1 MISSHLFPRYSQG
14 ENLPCSLGKGVYN
27 PKAFF
32 PHAASLGQG
41 FPHCPR
47 FSAAASRRSGARV
60 SVPLSAVR
68 LSPRLPV
75 IGLVGHYPTNY
86 LIGRGPILERSGL
99 TLPFTQH
106 HF

>member
-1 MISSHLFPRYSQG
+1 MNIWGDCSPR
-14 ENLPCSLGKGVYN
+14 KGVYN

-60 SVPLSAVR
+60 SVPLAAVSLSA
-68 LSPRLPV
+68 RLPV

-86 LIGRGPILERSGL
+86 LIGRGPFPQPVLLSRFYSPQIYVWGETIGD
-99 TLPFTQH
+99 
-106 HF
+106 